1 MKKYLSLL
9 VTIAMV
15 IPQLSAAQSF
25 EDEIDAE
32 LGGEGAALS
41 VSTQSVSSQPVYIVN
56 QAQAQNQQSQAAESV
71 QKQPVTLIQ
80 ASPVSDSR
88 AEQIRKARQ
97 DAELETE
104 QKIVE
109 KLEASRMEDEKRRAQ
124 ALFGDRLENQQAA
137 QAVAQPI
144 VVQAPVT
151 VESVRP
157 DTRDLVREELRAAMK
172 EEEEAAM
179 MPTESRYFGATV
191 GIADLPDVSNVTG
204 NYALGASFGT
214 IYDDA
219 LIVEGSF
226 LMSNYSVDPTGF
238 NTGFNYY
245 QVDVNQYSGA
255 LAAKY
260 QLFNGMVR
268 PVIGGLVQYSYRTFN
283 WQDVYGNNLSS
294 NGGQSASSHAIDL
307 GVIVGTDLAFSPK
320 FSLGFDFRYMMNMS
334 SRTSGGNY
342 WAGYQA
348 GTPIEKLQYYVM
360 GIVGRVNF

>member
-15 IPQLSAAQSF
+15 APQLSAAQSI
-25 EDEIDAE
+25 EEEIDAE
-32 LGGEGAALS
+32 LGSGETALA
-41 VSTQSVSSQPVYIVN
+41 VSTQPVSSQPVYIVN
-56 QAQAQNQQSQAAESV
+56 QAQAQQNQSVQAV
-71 QKQPVTLIQ
+71 QKQPTTVIE
-80 ASPVSDSR
+80 ASPIVESR

-124 ALFGDRLENQQAA
+124 ALFGDKLESTQQVAPV
-137 QAVAQPI
+137 VAQPV

-151 VESVRP
+151 VESVKP
-157 DTRDLVREELRAAMK
+157 DTRDLVREELRAALK

-179 MPTESRYFGATV
+179 TPTESRYFGATI

-204 NYALGASFGT
+204 NYSLGASFGT

-226 LMSNYSVDPTGF
+226 LMSNYSVNPTGF
-238 NTGFNYY
+238 YSGYNYY

-260 QLFNGMVR
+260 QLFSGMVR

-283 WQDVYGNNLSS
+283 WQDVYGNNLSNTGS
-294 NGGQSASSHAIDL
+294 QNASSHAIDL
-307 GVIVGTDLAFSPK
+307 GVIAGADLAFTPK
-320 FSLGFDFRYMMNMS
+320 FSLGFDFRYMFNMS

-360 GIVGRVNF
+360 GIVGRVSF

>member
-9 VTIAMV
+9 VTIAMAV
-15 IPQLSAAQSF
+15 PQLSAAQSF

-32 LGGEGAALS
+32 LGNQGTDVS

-56 QAQAQNQQSQAAESV
+56 QAQAQNQQSQADQAV
-71 QKQPVTLIQ
+71 QQQPTTLIQ
-80 ASPVSDSR
+80 ASPVTDSR

-124 ALFGDRLENQQAA
+124 ALFGDRLESQQAA
-137 QAVAQPI
+137 PVMAQPV

-179 MPTESRYFGATV
+179 MPTESRYFGATI
-191 GIADLPDVSNVTG
+191 GIADYPDLGGITG
-204 NYALGASFGT
+204 NYSLGASFGT
-214 IYDDA
+214 VYDGTV
-219 LIVEGSF
+219 IVEGSF
-226 LMSNYSVDPTGF
+226 LFSNYTAGLAGYTSGF
-238 NTGFNYY
+238 Y
-245 QVDVNQYSGA
+245 QQDINQYSGA

-260 QLFNGMVR
+260 QLFDGMVR
-268 PVIGGLVQYSYRTFN
+268 PVVGGIVQYSYRTYELT
-283 WQDVYGNNLSS
+283 DVYGNNLSVNNTLTGQES
-294 NGGQSASSHAIDL
+294 NLSTHAIDL
-307 GVIVGTDLAFSPK
+307 GLILGADLVFTPK
-320 FSLGFDFRYMMNMS
+320 FSLGFDFRYLFNMASQSNS
-334 SRTSGGNY
+334 SQFWGGK
-342 WAGYQA
+342 AL
-348 GTPIEKLQYYVM
+348 EKFDYYVM
-360 GIVGRVNF
+360 GIVGRVSF